1 MRTYTRIENRIKN
14 VIADEFKIAN
24 RHLSSETNLKEDLG
38 LDEYDMIFLSLALE
52 NEFEIMLNQKM
63 DHISEIKDLVSFVL
77 SNTSSSLAMS

>member
-63 DHISEIKDLVSFVL
+63 DHISEIKDLVPFVL
-77 SNTSSSLAMS
+77 SNTSSNLAMS

>member
-24 RHLSSETNLKEDLG
+24 RHLCSETNLKEDLG

-52 NEFEIMLNQKM
+52 NEFEIMLSQKM
-63 DHISEIKDLVSFVL
+63 DHISEIKDLVPFVL
-77 SNTSSSLAMS
+77 SNTASNLAMS